1 MRARFDVPAL
11 LAVLSLACPALAD
24 DAFVVVVE
32 GRAAIDVAPDLA
44 YLSMGIEARDPDA
57 QAAAAQVASGVGRVL
72 AFTRELGIPDEHIS
86 TAAAEIHPEFDW
98 NRPDGRAAEA
108 PRLIGYVVRRQISV
122 KLEDIEQIGRLTEG
136 LLAAGVNSL
145 SNAVFDTSR
154 RDELEREAMGRAV
167 ADARLRAETLAA
179 ADGVSA
185 GRARRL
191 TSMRSAVP
199 MVGRLTM
206 AAEAGGGG
214 AEETYQTGQIRI
226 EARVQAEFELVAD

>member
-1 MRARFDVPAL
+1 MRARFDVPAF
-11 LAVLSLACPALAD
+11 LAALCLASPALAD
-24 DAFVVVVE
+24 DGFVVVVE

-57 QAAAAQVASGVGRVL
+57 QTAAAEVAAGVGRVL
-72 AFTRELGIPDEHIS
+72 AFTRELGIPDEDVS

-98 NRPDGRAAEA
+98 DRQNGRPAGS

-136 LLAAGVNSL
+136 LLTAGVNSL
-145 SNAVFDTSR
+145 SNAIFDTSR
-154 RDELEREAMGRAV
+154 REELEREAMGRAV

-179 ADGVSA
+179 ADGVSV

-199 MVGRLTM
+199 VAGGLRM
-206 AAEAGGGG
+206 AAEAAGGG
-214 AEETYQTGQIRI
+214 ADETYQTGQIRI